1 MFRIIVIGSICGIDK
16 IETNC
21 GMAGL
26 HPFLFAFIVLT
37 SRLSGTISSDAK
49 MDPWLIQV
57 TCAISMINSS
67 ENLFCRTMSSRAL
80 VHIDGSFSCV
90 VGCVDSHV

>member
-1 MFRIIVIGSICGIDK
+1 MMFRIIVIGSICGIHI
-16 IETNC
+16 IETNY

-26 HPFLFAFIVLT
+26 HPILFAFIVLT
-37 SRLSGTISSDAK
+37 SRLSGTISNDAK

-57 TCAISMINSS
+57 TCAISKINSS

-80 VHIDGSFSCV
+80 VRLDQSPH
-90 VGCVDSHV
+90 SHRLF

>member
-1 MFRIIVIGSICGIDK
+1 MFRIIVIRSICGIDK
-16 IETNC
+16 IEIDC

-49 MDPWLIQV
+49 MDP
-57 TCAISMINSS
+57 C
-67 ENLFCRTMSSRAL
+67 LFK
-80 VHIDGSFSCV
+80 
-90 VGCVDSHV
+90 